1 MSWTVRTLE
10 LLSRDVTGLP
20 DRVKQEALDWID
32 ELAHDPFPDGCL
44 KMRDTTIAIDS
55 VWRQCVPNCIHGRH
69 QEVTIYRAPAIVCLC
84 GDEKAS

>member
-10 LLSRDVTGLP
+10 SLSRDVTGLP

-44 KMRDTTIAIDS
+44 KMRDTTIAIEFRLAAMRTELYTRSTPGSDS
-55 VWRQCVPNCIHGRH
+55 
-69 QEVTIYRAPAIVCLC
+69 
-84 GDEKAS
+84 